1 MKNNNSGLSET
12 VINQTK
18 RTIREASKEPHKIII
33 VDPKDEYKNER

>member
-18 RTIREASKEPHKIII
+18 RMIREASKKPHKIII
-33 VDPKDEYKNER
+33 VDPKDGYKNER